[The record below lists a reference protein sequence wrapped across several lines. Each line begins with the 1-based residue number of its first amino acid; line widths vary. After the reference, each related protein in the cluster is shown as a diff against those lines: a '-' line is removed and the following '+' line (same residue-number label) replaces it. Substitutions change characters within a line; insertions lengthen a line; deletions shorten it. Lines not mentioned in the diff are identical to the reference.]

1 MSAKTPRIV
10 RIYVTDA
17 DATDSS
23 SDDDAPLAR
32 DRAKKNRKHVT
43 EIRIERDCN
52 NANRIASKKKRPKKR
67 VTLVNTAAAALGSK
81 YRGVRRRPWG
91 RFAAEIRD
99 TSGAR
104 LWLGTY
110 DTAEAAAMVYD
121 KAAIRIRGPN
131 AFTNIIEPPARPP
144 PTPPAIDLTGKD
156 RRDLASP
163 TSVLRFDHEI
173 QSLQDDCLP
182 LDPCFLNDFFDFRS
196 PSPIIF
202 EEVCVMDNVLDSN
215 LSDLCDVSPVNLD
228 EDFRSCAWDVDDFFQ
243 DPLVVV

>member
-1 MSAKTPRIV
+1 MSAKTLRIV

-23 SDDDAPLAR
+23 SDDDAPVPR
-32 DRAKKNRKHVT
+32 DRVKKKHVT

-52 NANRIASKKKRPKKR
+52 SANRMASTKKRPKKK
-67 VTLVNTAAAALGSK
+67 VHLENSEEAAFGTK

-110 DTAEAAAMVYD
+110 DTAEEAAMVYD
-121 KAAIRIRGPN
+121 EAAIRIRGSN
-131 AFTNIIEPPARPP
+131 AFTNIIEPPA
-144 PTPPAIDLTGKD
+144 IDLTGKE

-163 TSVLRFDHEI
+163 NSVLRFDNKI
-173 QSLQDDCLP
+173 QSFEDDCLP

-196 PSPIIF
+196 PSPIF
-202 EEVCVMDNVLDSN
+202 FGDVSVMDHVRDSN
-215 LSDLCDVSPVNLD
+215 LSDLCHVSPVNLD
-228 EDFRSCAWDVDDFFQ
+228 EDLRSFAWDIDDFFQ
-243 DPLVVV
+243 DPLVLV